1 MKISDE
7 LEQIMKS
14 STFKVCDGEWTYAK
28 VQGTLSL
35 EDCFM
40 VSRDEDETTAVFEQ
54 SKKYKFEILEE
65 NKDSRKLIEIAV
77 SVPFYSV
84 GFLATIS
91 QAIAGKGMS

>member
-1 MKISDE
+1 
-7 LEQIMKS
+7 
-14 STFKVCDGEWTYAK
+14 
-28 VQGTLSL
+28 
-35 EDCFM
+35 M

-65 NKDSRKLIEIAV
+65 NKDSRKLIEVAV

-91 QAIAGKGMS
+91 QAIAGKGMSILIVSTYSKDYILIVSQKLEVAKIALTELGLKEA